1 MSAFVTD
8 DEYDRARSE
17 PDFRQKLLME
27 KLDLLLEEI
36 AKLRQRKPASGSPE
50 ARFLREG
57 VDLAVQVADVL
68 QKGARP
74 APHRPGGS
82 EAA

>member
-1 MSAFVTD
+1 MSALVTE
-8 DEYDRARSE
+8 DEYERARSE

-27 KLDLLLEEI
+27 KLDLLLAEI
-36 AKLRQRKPASGSPE
+36 GKLRQRKPAPGSPD

-57 VDLAVQVADVL
+57 VDLAVRMADLL
-68 QKGARP
+68 QKGAQ
-74 APHRPGGS
+74 AGNS

>member
-8 DEYDRARSE
+8 AEYDRARNE

-36 AKLRQRKPASGSPE
+36 SRLRQRKPAPGTPE
-50 ARFLREG
+50 ARLLRES
-57 VDLAVQVADVL
+57 VDLAVKMASLL
-68 QKGARP
+68 QKNARTES
-74 APHRPGGS
+74 S

>member
-8 DEYDRARSE
+8 DEYDRARAE

-36 AKLRQRKPASGSPE
+36 AKLRLRKPASGSPE
-50 ARFLREG
+50 ARYLREG
-57 VDLAVQVADVL
+57 VDLAVQVANAL
-68 QKGARP
+68 QKGANP
-74 APHRPGGS
+74 DKS
-82 EAA
+82 AAA

>member
-1 MSAFVTD
+1 MSAFITD
-8 DEYDRARSE
+8 DEYDRARNE

-27 KLDLLLEEI
+27 KLDFLLEEI
-36 AKLRQRKPASGSPE
+36 ARLRESKPASGSPE

-57 VDLAVQVADVL
+57 VDLAVQMADLL
-68 QKGARP
+68 QKGAK
-74 APHRPGGS
+74 ADSAKADSS